1 MNDVLFTGGP
11 ILLGEELIRG
21 RALTVS
27 GGRITWIGVAQ
38 AAPPARRTIDLD
50 GLMLLPGFIDVQVN
64 GGGGILFNS
73 RQDVPTLA
81 TIAAAHAR
89 FGTTGM
95 LPTLI
100 SDCSEVT
107 DAGIRAVDGA
117 IAAGVPGILGIHHEG
132 PYLSKARRG
141 IHPASRLVRPGNRA
155 VQRLTALKSGKT
167 LVTLAPEIT
176 GTDFVRDLVASGAL
190 VSLGHTEASAAEIE
204 AALDAGASGFTHLFN
219 AMPPLSNRSPGPV
232 GAALLD
238 RKAWCGMIVDGF
250 HVDPMVLRIALA
262 CRPLDRFMLVTDA
275 MALVGDEDG
284 QFAFNAETITVKGGC
299 ARNPDGVLAGSALD
313 MAGAV
318 RNAIS
323 QLGLPLPR
331 AVAMASSAPA
341 AFLGLETEIGTLA
354 PGFRASMVVAD
365 PALGIHQ
372 TWIDGK
378 QVFAQP

>member
-1 MNDVLFTGGP
+1 MNDVLFIGGP

-21 RALTVS
+21 RALAVS

-38 AAPPARRTIDLD
+38 AAPPARRTIELD

-64 GGGGILFNS
+64 GGGGVLFNS

-117 IAAGVPGILGIHHEG
+117 IVAGVPGILGIHHEG

-167 LVTLAPEIT
+167 LVTLAPEMT
-176 GTDFVRDLVASGAL
+176 GTGFVRDLVGSGAL

-204 AALDAGASGFTHLFN
+204 AALEAGATGFTHLFN
-219 AMPPLSNRSPGPV
+219 AMPPLSNRNPGPV
-232 GAALLD
+232 GAALSD

-250 HVDPMVLRIALA
+250 HVDPLVLRIALA

-275 MALVGDEDG
+275 MALVGDGDG
-284 QFAFNAETITVKGGC
+284 QFAFNAETITVKDGC

-313 MAGAV
+313 MASAV

-341 AFLGLETEIGTLA
+341 SFLGLETEMGMLA